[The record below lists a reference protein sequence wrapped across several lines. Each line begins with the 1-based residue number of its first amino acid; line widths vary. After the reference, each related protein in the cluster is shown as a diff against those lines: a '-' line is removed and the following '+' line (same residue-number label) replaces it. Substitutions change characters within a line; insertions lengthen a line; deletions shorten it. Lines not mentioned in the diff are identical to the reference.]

1 MIESQIICDFRGTL
15 IDITCANGHGRQKG
29 VHLIE
34 EKLLWIPAYDLSKSE
49 QQILSLICLVVL
61 LSTMSS
67 THFPIGKIVNW
78 SNEEQ
83 NMQSKHHCVI
93 HTSTSALPF
102 IFLPALP
109 HSNMYQLYVHHS
121 HFYQR
126 FAFHIS
132 TSTASFKY
140 VPAVHTSFTPLP
152 ALCLSYSYQHCVIE
166 TCTSR
171 TYIIHTSTTL
181 FLSYSYQHCVLE
193 TCTSRT
199 YIIHTSTG

>member
-61 LSTMSS
+61 LSAMTS
-67 THFPIGKIVNW
+67 THFSHRQNRKL
-78 SNEEQ
+78 EQ
-83 NMQSKHHCVI
+83 RRAKHAVK
-93 HTSTSALPF
+93 TPLR
-102 IFLPALP
+102 
-109 HSNMYQLYVHHS
+109 NS

-132 TSTASFKY
+132 TSTASLKLL
-140 VPAVHTSFTPLP
+140 PAVRTSFTLLP
-152 ALCLSYSYQHCVIE
+152 VDDDDVELNVPGYRVDIIYSKY
-166 TCTSR
+166 
-171 TYIIHTSTTL
+171 Y
-181 FLSYSYQHCVLE
+181 
-193 TCTSRT
+193 
-199 YIIHTSTG
+199 

>member
-61 LSTMSS
+61 LSAMTS
-67 THFPIGKIVNW
+67 THFSHRQNRKL
-78 SNEEQ
+78 EQ
-83 NMQSKHHCVI
+83 RRAKHAVK
-93 HTSTSALPF
+93 TPLR
-102 IFLPALP
+102 
-109 HSNMYQLYVHHS
+109 NS

-140 VPAVHTSFTPLP
+140 VPAVHTSFTPVP
-152 ALCLSYSYQHCVIE
+152 ALCLSYSYQHCVIQ
-166 TCTSR
+166 TCTSC
-171 TYIIHTSTTL
+171 THITHTSTSAL
-181 FLSYSYQHCVLE
+181 PFIFLPAP
-193 TCTSRT
+193 RP
-199 YIIHTSTG
+199 